1 MKSRMERYVS
11 ESKELPRSSKNQD
24 LYENIYTSN
33 VVSSNVTSLENESEI
48 DITKIK
54 ELIENRDGYKRLKGY
69 NSIIKTPKVE
79 VTQDFNSFEDTA
91 NKMYDINDMLEEARS
106 KRTVSEREKYRTLR
120 NTQYNILSKL
130 DLSEA
135 IENDEMDTDF
145 FTKDKTIEK
154 FLTSVQDRVDEK
166 SQRINKTALDLFE
179 DLKGEDNTIL
189 TEAISENTR
198 STPKK
203 NDNDD
208 TFYTSQISFTK
219 QDFEGFQNLQKSVKK
234 NNRLIKFLITFLV
247 VVLLIVVFFAIYT
260 FI

>member
-1 MKSRMERYVS
+1 MKSRMERYS
-11 ESKELPRSSKNQD
+11 NESKEIPRSSKNQD

-48 DITKIK
+48 DISKVK

-69 NSIIKTPKVE
+69 DSIIKTPKVE
-79 VTQDFNSFEDTA
+79 VPQNFDSYEDTE
-91 NKMYDINDMLEEARS
+91 NKMYDINEMLEKARS
-106 KRTVSEREKYRTLR
+106 NRTVSEREKYRTLR

-135 IENDEMDTDF
+135 IADDKMDTDF

-154 FLTSVQDRVDEK
+154 FLTAVQDGVDEK
-166 SQRINKTALDLFE
+166 SKNLTKTALDLFE

-189 TEAISENTR
+189 TEAVNENTR
-198 STPKK
+198 IKPIKK
-203 NDNDD
+203 DDD
-208 TFYTSQISFTK
+208 TFYTSQMNFTK

-234 NNRLIKFLITFLV
+234 NNRLIKFLVSFLV
-247 VVLLIVVFFAIYT
+247 IVLLVIIFFAIYT
-260 FI
+260 FM